1 MDEKKQFAVLGL
13 EETKDENAIKSA
25 YRQKLRLVNP
35 EDDPEGFKQL
45 REAYEAALKFA
56 SQTDEQEEEEDQTPS
71 GLFVQKA
78 SALYH
83 SLQGRQDSEGW
94 KALFHEPA
102 FLDLEE
108 EENCREKLIVFLMKH
123 CYFPTQ
129 VWKQIGAG
137 LQIEQEKERLYEKF
151 PKDFIDFMVRKV
163 QRGEDFEFELLEGP
177 DDGDLDGWIFLFSKA
192 GREEN
197 EKNYEAMAETI
208 REAEDKG
215 FSHPGLTMMKARMLF
230 AAGKTAEG
238 DALVEM
244 LPGKACAAS
253 LGVQFQ
259 TAEYFWESGRA
270 DRAAQLFTE
279 IRKNSKKHYMAN
291 RRLAQWYLDRKEWA
305 AAKECVNVIL
315 SYPLDEEGR
324 KLVDSVNAGLEGAL
338 TEQLRKD
345 PADLKARMDLGW
357 CYLQDEAPQ
366 KAMELMKDIT
376 PAVHQEKDFVNLM
389 GKVFFYGKQY
399 EKAVPLIERW
409 IVLLT
414 EQMPEG
420 GQEYEDDH
428 ERLATGHSMLAQIC
442 MEEAKQL
449 EGEARDRAFANVMQ
463 KLDAAKRARY
473 NPGQD
478 YTRANVCLEWG
489 KYEECRKICE
499 SLRETYP
506 DFTAAVI
513 LHQKASAKLF
523 DAGGVIGDYFA
534 LRRLQP
540 DFAESWELAAEVYHQ
555 VRRREDLEKL
565 LAEAKENGVLTA
577 RLKRYRFFLMVE
589 DAGKKDELL
598 DALEYAKKVSKEGEG
613 ENWSAKE
620 QADFIAERARNY
632 WRINANET
640 ALQLADQAIARFPS
654 NLMYTYIK
662 AGIKKDQEAYEEAL
676 ALYLSCRE
684 DYDETAHFYGNVGE
698 CLYRLGRNNEALPY
712 LKKSVELK
720 QDSPACCTWI
730 ERILR
735 AEMEKTGSLELLEE
749 AFYYADLMIKYR
761 NSSFDHIEKGLL
773 RVLAQD
779 YEAAAGD
786 FERAVEADDADPF
799 AHSNLARMYRIL
811 NRLPEA
817 EAQAKLATERMEN
830 DPGSY
835 HYEMLGRIYWQMHR
849 YDEAAAAFLENWN
862 RFPDRRES
870 FVNPIVSVYNEAGA
884 WQKAVEFLQAFYGES
899 GKRYVQK
906 TVEVYCFAGFYEQ
919 AVKFLH
925 QYYRGAGID
934 RCRFEWMLADI
945 YWYQGALDS
954 AAAHME
960 QALGAAS
967 EEDAEYPEMCRRAAG
982 IYFFMGDQRQAA
994 CWAQKGLHYY
1004 RTHGGFG
1011 KLLNAL
1017 DGRLQNMYMLGSL
1030 QLYAGNVSTAEALV
1044 AEMKPHPRCIF
1055 CHRCY
1060 CTDAGELEADIL
1072 AAKGDSAGAVRIYE
1086 EILRENSADRDV
1098 RMKLALVRKRV

>member
-56 SQTDEQEEEEDQTPS
+56 SQTDKQEEEEDQTPS

-238 DALVEM
+238 DALVET
-244 LPGKACAAS
+244 LLGKACAAS

-442 MEEAKQL
+442 MEEAKRL
-449 EGEARDRAFANVMQ
+449 EGEARDRAFAGVMQ

-534 LRRLQP
+534 LRSLQP

-565 LAEAKENGVLTA
+565 LTEAEENGVLTA
-577 RLKRYRFFLMVE
+577 RLKRYRFFFMVE
-589 DAGKKDELL
+589 DAEKKDELL
-598 DALEYAKKVSKEGEG
+598 DALEYAKKVSEEGEG

-698 CLYRLGRNNEALPY
+698 CLYRLGRNDEALPY

-779 YEAAAGD
+779 YETAAGD

-1030 QLYAGNVSTAEALV
+1030 QLYAGNLSTAEALV

-1072 AAKGDSAGAVRIYE
+1072 AAKGDPAGAVRIYE